1 MLCYCYCYATLWSCC
16 YCRVYAGCMSLNNK
30 HNLHSYSMYVCMYT
44 FTFYVYVD
52 VYAII
57 PVQWTWPNE
66 MHDLNERMNGI
77 SITLIIM
84 V

>member
-1 MLCYCYCYATLWSCC
+1 
-16 YCRVYAGCMSLNNK
+16 
-30 HNLHSYSMYVCMYT
+30 MYVCMYT

-57 PVQWTWPNE
+57 PVQWTWLNE

-77 SITLIIM
+77 SITLIIL